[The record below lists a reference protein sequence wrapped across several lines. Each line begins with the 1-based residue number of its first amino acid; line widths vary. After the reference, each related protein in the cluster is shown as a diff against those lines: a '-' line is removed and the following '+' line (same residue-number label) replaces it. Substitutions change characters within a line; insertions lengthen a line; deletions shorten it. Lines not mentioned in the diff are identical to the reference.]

1 MASQERLSVLVGREE
16 IVKTVT
22 RLASEIDRDYQG
34 KRPLLVGALKGVFI
48 FMADLVRQLDLLV
61 EIEFIRIS
69 SYGAGRES
77 AGEVK
82 VVQGMETPAEGRDVL
97 VVEDIVDTGLTVSF
111 LLDYLGKKKPA
122 SLKLC
127 TLLDKPSRRRV
138 RANIDYLG
146 FTVPDKFIVGYGLD
160 FNEEF
165 RCLPDICYLED

>member
-1 MASQERLSVLVGREE
+1 
-16 IVKTVT
+16 
-22 RLASEIDRDYQG
+22 
-34 KRPLLVGALKGVFI
+34 
-48 FMADLVRQLDLLV
+48 MADLVRQLDLPV

-77 AGEVK
+77 TGKVK
-82 VVQGMETPAEGRDVL
+82 VVQNMETPAEGRDIL

-111 LLDYLGKKKPA
+111 LLDYLSQKNPA

-127 TLLDKPSRRRV
+127 ALLDKPSRRRV
-138 RANIDYLG
+138 QVNIDYLG

-160 FNEEF
+160 CNEEF